1 MGQYIQVDD
10 KVKIYVE
17 DIGEGTPVLFIHGW
31 PLDHT
36 MFEYQFMQLPRQGYR
51 CIGIDLRG
59 FGRSDSP
66 WEGYS
71 YNQLADD
78 IRVVIDELKLDNV
91 VLAGFSLGG
100 AVAIRYMSR
109 HEGHGIAKLLLMG
122 AAAPSFI
129 QRSNFPFGAPEEQ
142 IEKLMLA
149 TLADRP
155 QMVTDFSKIFTEK
168 GGSASFEDW
177 LHQHAVGASA
187 QGTLRALESLRD
199 EDLRGDLASIRVPTA
214 IFHGEKDQICSF
226 ELAKLTNRGIANSR
240 LIVFEES
247 GHAMLFDEPD
257 KFSEELTGFLADH
270 SANRS
275 TSASDL
281 PTMIY
286 PSV

>member
-1 MGQYIQVDD
+1 MGQYIQVED
-10 KVKIYVE
+10 KVKVYVE
-17 DIGEGTPVLFIHGW
+17 DIGEGTPVVFIHGW
-31 PLDHT
+31 PLDYT

-71 YNQLADD
+71 YNRLADD
-78 IRVVIDELKLDNV
+78 IRAVIDELKLDHAI
-91 VLAGFSLGG
+91 LAGFSLGG

-109 HEGHGIAKLLLMG
+109 HAGHGIAKLLLMG

-129 QRSNFPFGAPEEQ
+129 QRDHFPFGAPEEQ
-142 IEKLMLA
+142 IEKLMIA

-155 QMVTDFSKIFTEK
+155 QMVADFSKTFTDK
-168 GGSASFEDW
+168 GGSESFEEW
-177 LHQHAVGASA
+177 LQMHGVNASA

-199 EDLRGDLASIRVPTA
+199 EDLRGDLANIQVPTA
-214 IFHGEKDQICSF
+214 IFHGERDQICSF
-226 ELAKLTNRGIANSR
+226 ELAKLMNRGIANSR
-240 LIVFEES
+240 LVVFEES

-257 KFSEELTGFLADH
+257 KFSEELTGFLAA
-270 SANRS
+270 SPASRS

-281 PTMIY
+281 PTTTF